1 MVTIFQRLLQAV
13 VMLGFVAWGTAQ
25 AAPTGFGKPLS
36 FEGYVA
42 ASDAEL
48 DSMRGGFEISAY
60 GMQFLLAF
68 SIDGYSFINGELVA
82 SYHFNV
88 MELLS
93 SGTLASAFTRTT
105 YPPPASITV
114 SPANPTIAN
123 TSTQTAIPLD
133 AHTIAPTITPIVSAS
148 ASPQSERLSMLTQD
162 PILTANHAQT
172 ETVAADPDT
181 NFASVIE
188 SVTTLA
194 ETGESPTI
202 IAPEVTV
209 APTGT
214 TPPPLETVAPTV
226 TPEVT
231 VAPTETAPPLIETM
245 APTVTPGTVLSLNM
259 PTLIQNGA
267 GNSFDGQT
275 FNSFLTTVIQN
286 TVDNQII
293 QNFTVL
299 NATLATS
306 MLAAAAELNA
316 ALQGIAGSVR

>member
-1 MVTIFQRLLQAV
+1 MVTSFQRLLQAV

-48 DSMRGGFEISAY
+48 ESMRGGFEISAY

-93 SGTLASAFTRTT
+93 GGTLASAFTRTT

-114 SPANPTIAN
+114 PPANPTVAD
-123 TSTQTAIPLD
+123 TSTQTVIPLD
-133 AHTIAPTITPIVSAS
+133 DHALAPTPAPIVSAP
-148 ASPQSERLSMLTQD
+148 ASPQSESLSTLTQE

-181 NFASVIE
+181 HFASVIE
-188 SVTTLA
+188 SVTTMA
-194 ETGESPTI
+194 ETGESPAV
-202 IAPEVTV
+202 IAPEI
-209 APTGT
+209 
-214 TPPPLETVAPTV
+214 
-226 TPEVT
+226 T
-231 VAPTETAPPLIETM
+231 VAPTETAPPPMETV
-245 APTVTPGTVLSLNM
+245 AAVAATVTPGTVPSLNM

-306 MLAAAAELNA
+306 MLAAAAQLNA
-316 ALQGIAGSVR
+316 ALQGIAGSAP

>member
-1 MVTIFQRLLQAV
+1 
-13 VMLGFVAWGTAQ
+13 
-25 AAPTGFGKPLS
+25 
-36 FEGYVA
+36 
-42 ASDAEL
+42 
-48 DSMRGGFEISAY
+48 
-60 GMQFLLAF
+60 
-68 SIDGYSFINGELVA
+68 
-82 SYHFNV
+82 
-88 MELLS
+88 
-93 SGTLASAFTRTT
+93 
-105 YPPPASITV
+105 
-114 SPANPTIAN
+114 
-123 TSTQTAIPLD
+123 
-133 AHTIAPTITPIVSAS
+133 
-148 ASPQSERLSMLTQD
+148 MLTQD